1 MAERVFSN
9 FAITKLLSGI
19 GQTDASLAL
28 TPGTGSLFPSVTG
41 SGVSAQAA
49 SIVLS
54 DGTNTEIMTCTARSG
69 DTLTV
74 TRGSPSYA
82 FLAGAKIMHVCAAAD
97 LANFLQKGVF
107 RTVDYDPDGILSA
120 LYFGEE
126 VLNTATREWW
136 KNTSLEYP
144 TEWRVTGLRGTV
156 YCTITPQAAAD
167 AGARWRVNGGEWIES
182 GQYSDALGTGSVTVS
197 FKDVTGY
204 TTPASVVVGIASYR
218 STPVTAAYVATG

>member
-9 FAITKLLSGI
+9 FAVTKLASGI

-28 TPGTGSLFPSVTG
+28 TSGTGSLFPSVTG

-54 DGTNTEIMTCTARSG
+54 DGTNTEIMTCTARTG

-82 FLAGAKIMHVCAAAD
+82 FLAGTKIMHVCAAAD

-107 RTVDYDPDGILSA
+107 RTVTTDPDGDLEA

-126 VLNTATREWW
+126 VLNTETKEWW
-136 KNTSLEYP
+136 KNTSLDDL

-156 YCTITPQAAAD
+156 YVTISPQEAAD
-167 AGARWRVNGGEWIES
+167 AGARWRVNYGDWLES
-182 GQYSDALGTGSVTVS
+182 GQYSDALGTGAAHID
-197 FKDVTGY
+197 FKDTTGY
-204 TTPASVVVGIASYR
+204 VTPAEIVVGVVSYR
-218 STPVTAAYVATG
+218 TTAVAITYVAE

>member
-9 FAITKLLSGI
+9 FAITKLASGI

-28 TPGTGSLFPSVTG
+28 TSGTGSLFPSVTG

-54 DGTNTEIMTCTARSG
+54 DGTNTEIMTCTARTG

-82 FLAGAKIMHVCAAAD
+82 FLAGTKIMHVCAAAD
-97 LANFLQKGVF
+97 LANFLQKGVS
-107 RTVDYDPDGILSA
+107 RTVDYGPDGYLEA

-126 VLNTATREWW
+126 VLNTETKEWW
-136 KNTSLEYP
+136 KNTSLDDP

-156 YCTITPQAAAD
+156 YVTISPQEAAD
-167 AGARWRVNGGEWIES
+167 AGARWRVNYGDWLES
-182 GQYSDALGTGSVTVS
+182 GQYSDNLGTGAVTIDYKETV
-197 FKDVTGY
+197 GY
-204 TTPASVVVGIASYR
+204 TTPGSVVAGVVSYR
-218 STPVTAAYVATG
+218 TTPVTVTYVPSV